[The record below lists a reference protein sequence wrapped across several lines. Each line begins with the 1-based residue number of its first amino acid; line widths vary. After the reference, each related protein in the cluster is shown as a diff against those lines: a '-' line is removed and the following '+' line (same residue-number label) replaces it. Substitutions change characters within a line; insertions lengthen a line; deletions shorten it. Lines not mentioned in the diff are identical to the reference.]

1 MEKSLAE
8 IRDFGLTFA
17 RLIAGLA
24 VDPHG
29 YFEKKYAARIEN
41 AQSSEEIVTIVA
53 QLVQWAGS
61 SAVNDQERTQLDREL
76 DKRGMPSVADLRLQ
90 YLP

>member
-1 MEKSLAE
+1 MSSNDD
-8 IRDFGLTFA
+8 IREFGLTFA
-17 RLIAGLA
+17 RMIAGLA

-29 YFEKKYAARIEN
+29 YFEKKYSARIES
-41 AQSSEEIVTIVA
+41 AKTDQEITGIVA

-61 SAVNDQERTQLDREL
+61 AAVSDEDRKRLDREL
-76 DKRGMPSVADLRLQ
+76 SLIGMPSIADLRLR